1 AAHASV
7 RGVAGE
13 VMAVSSSAA
22 SYQGG
27 ENSRNHGTFPRQAQD
42 ENRMHLYHGY
52 TSFHGGLTS

>member
-1 AAHASV
+1 ARASG

-13 VMAVSSSAA
+13 IMAVSSSAA

-27 ENSRNHGTFPRQAQD
+27 ENSRNHGTFPEQAQD

-52 TSFHGGLTS
+52 TSFPGKLTP